1 MLFIFDY
8 LISHGEERPKFSTVM
23 FLFSYIC
30 FFFIYYI
37 IILLFD
43 TLKLIT
49 HTFSFAWI
57 LQAEKD
63 FAFQLKVFYLFQ
75 LFL

>member
-1 MLFIFDY
+1 
-8 LISHGEERPKFSTVM
+8 M

-57 LQAEKD
+57 LQAEMD